1 MPLQIHYVGR
11 LEDVIDPAVEFLC
24 RDADL
29 FARQRIVVRGDVEGL
44 KNSAFPMAGRESRLV
59 RASQLEEVATRHALT
74 IHKSQGSEYKHAVV
88 VLPER
93 ASRIVTRELLYTAVT
108 RASDRFTVVG
118 SREVIEAAIRKPIR
132 RASGLEHRL
141 SGE

>member
-1 MPLQIHYVGR
+1 MVSRNNRGL
-11 LEDVIDPAVEFLC
+11 
-24 RDADL
+24 DL
-29 FARQRIVVRGDVEGL
+29 FNGDAGIVVPGDGEGL
-44 KNSAFPMAGRESRLV
+44 KNAAFPMAGSEPRLV
-59 RASQLEEVATRHALT
+59 PVSQLEEVATMHALT

-108 RASDRFTVVG
+108 RASDRVTVVG

-132 RASGLEHRL
+132 RATGLESRL
-141 SGE
+141 C